1 MEQYDL
7 ILHSFLCAGNW
18 QSNLGLANHILT
30 LMLTLINY
38 AEPIWGKIHIIQ
50 NCTFGSAE

>member
-7 ILHSFLCAGNW
+7 ILHSLLCVGNW